1 MRGRPRRWVR
11 FNRAGEIGGSPREVA
26 RGGAVLPGR
35 HACAGRFGSWGD
47 ARYGMT
53 QRHIRAGVSALNRT
67 WAAVHLHWR
76 AVMAARSHR
85 NVRGTVWRLHDLD
98 VQGIVWR
105 LHELMERPLTRR
117 LVYGGAALATFMVVA
132 FGALWWRLNNGPLS
146 LDLATPWLASAVE
159 ERLGGGHSVEVGG
172 TQLERDDDG
181 RTALRLRDI
190 VVRARDG
197 AVIASAPKAEVG
209 LSGTSLLA
217 GRVQA
222 TRLSLIGAKMAV
234 RVDPD
239 GQVNVFAGAEQ
250 RPIAAAPVVTAM
262 PQAAG
267 IVTGAVAD
275 APRPD
280 ADAASEGLAAL
291 LSWFDSL
298 DALGFDGGELAEV
311 GLKNGSLVV
320 DDSRSGKRW
329 SFDNINFSLTRPREG
344 GVAFAI
350 TSTGADGPW
359 SLTATMTPRGQGR
372 RAIEAVIRDV
382 SPKDVLLALRVE
394 DDTFEADMP
403 ISAIV
408 QAEIGADGTVQM
420 VKGRIISGA
429 GFIGAGHTPASRILV
444 DETSVEMHW
453 DAANHVLHIPVALQ
467 SGANRIRFLAHLQPP
482 QQAGDPWTLIVNNG
496 SVMLG
501 SAERTRD
508 PPLVLDRIA
517 LQARIDTAKRLIAV
531 KQGDLMGMAGGV
543 SLSAEIDYSEAEPRL
558 SMGIIGTRMT
568 MLTLKRLWPAFVLP
582 PLRAWVIDHFPS
594 GTVDHLEIATNAP
607 WNTLKPGGPP
617 VPETGMS
624 GEISGTVSLKPIDT
638 LPAIRDANMVAKFT
652 GRTAT
657 VTLGRGTVDLP
668 SGRKIT
674 VSNGIFEV
682 PDTAVK
688 GPPSRLRLKLDGPAD
703 AAVELAGMEPLRGA
717 SGLQLDAATTRG
729 AVTAQFELSMPLKED
744 LPKGAVAY
752 NLSADVT
759 NFSAEKLVRG
769 LKAEASILRVTA
781 SPQGFK
787 VNGDAR
793 IGNALVAVD
802 YRRNPN
808 GEAEAR
814 AQTVLDDAART
825 YLGFDLGGG
834 LTGPIPVKFSGKIA
848 AGDGDNRFAVDADLT
863 QAKVADLLPGWSK
876 AASKPARATFILI
889 EKPQARRIED
899 LLLEGSGTR
908 VKGTIELDGNG
919 ELVAAN
925 FPAFALSDGDKAA
938 VKVERGSDGTLK
950 VTVRGDVYDGR
961 GFIKSM
967 ASGPSD
973 PNAARSTYD
982 LDLDVKLGVVAGH
995 HGEAVRSL
1003 DARLS
1008 RRAGQIRMLAMNAKI
1023 GLDAPLTADLRGRA
1037 GRQLVHLESADA
1049 GALFRFTDMYPRIAG
1064 GRMVVDME
1072 PPSGDQTPKEG
1083 RLDISEFAVRGESAL
1098 DRVASTSAPSDFSA
1112 YRGGPGRNQG
1122 VEFTRMRVDFTRSP
1136 GRLSI
1141 REGNVFGM
1149 AVCATMDGQI
1159 DFLRD
1164 DVRLRGTFIP
1174 ACALNNIP
1182 SQIPVLGMFLGGP
1195 KEGLL
1200 GVTYEVVGPPGGM
1213 VLRVN
1218 PMSVVAPGFLR
1229 QIFQFR
1235 HDDVV
1240 TGQTGR

>member
-1 MRGRPRRWVR
+1 MTKRQIRR
-11 FNRAGEIGGSPREVA
+11 
-26 RGGAVLPGR
+26 
-35 HACAGRFGSWGD
+35 
-47 ARYGMT
+47 
-53 QRHIRAGVSALNRT
+53 GVSALNRT

-76 AVMAARSHR
+76 ALTAARHR
-85 NVRGTVWRLHDLD
+85 GHYGPAFQL
-98 VQGIVWR
+98 G
-105 LHELMERPLTRR
+105 ELLERPSTRR
-117 LVYGGAALATFMVVA
+117 LVYGGVALATFMLVA
-132 FGALWWRLNNGPLS
+132 AGGLWWRLASGPLS
-146 LDLATPWLASAVE
+146 LDVATPWLTSAVE
-159 ERLGGGHSVEVGG
+159 ERLGGGHRVEVGG

-209 LSGTSLLA
+209 LSGTSLLT
-217 GRVQA
+217 GHVQA
-222 TRLSLIGAKMAV
+222 TRLSLIGARMAV

-250 RPIAAAPVVTAM
+250 RPIAAAPVVAAAV
-262 PQAAG
+262 PQAG
-267 IVTGAVAD
+267 LITGSIPN
-275 APRPD
+275 APRQNG
-280 ADAASEGLAAL
+280 DAASQQDSFAAL
-291 LSWFDSL
+291 LGWFDSL
-298 DALGFDGGELAEV
+298 DALGFDGRELAEV

-350 TSTGADGPW
+350 TSSGTDGPW
-359 SLTATMTPRGQGR
+359 SLTATVTPQGEGR
-372 RAIEAVIRDV
+372 RRIEAVMRDV

-408 QAEIGADGTVQM
+408 HAEIAADGTVQM
-420 VKGRIISGA
+420 AKVRIIAGA
-429 GFIGAGHTPASRILV
+429 GFIGAGHTPASRMLL

-453 DAANHVLHIPVALQ
+453 DAAKRVLHIPVDVHA
-467 SGANRIRFLAHLQPP
+467 GANRIRFLAHLQPP
-482 QQAGDPWTLIVNNG
+482 PQPGDAWTLVVNNG
-496 SVMLG
+496 SAMLG
-501 SAERTRD
+501 STERTRD
-508 PPLVLDRIA
+508 PPLVLDRIV
-517 LQARIDTAKRLIAV
+517 LLARIDPVKRRIVV

-543 SLSAEIDYSEAEPRL
+543 SLSAEVDYSEAEPRL
-558 SMGIIGTRMT
+558 SMGVIGTRMT
-568 MLTLKRLWPAFVLP
+568 VLTLKRLWPAFIVP

-594 GTVDHLEIATNAP
+594 GTVEHLEIATDAP

-617 VPETGMS
+617 VPDGGMS

-638 LPAIRDANMVAKFT
+638 LPAIRDANLVAKFT

-674 VSNGIFEV
+674 VSNGVFEV
-682 PDTAVK
+682 PDTAIK

-703 AAVELAGMEPLRGA
+703 AAIELAAMEPLRGA
-717 SGLQLDAATTRG
+717 SGIQLDAATTRG
-729 AVTAQFELSMPLKED
+729 AVAARLELAMPLKED
-744 LPKGAVAY
+744 LPKGAVVY
-752 NLSADVT
+752 KVEADVT

-769 LKAEASILRVTA
+769 LKAEAPVLRVTA
-781 SPQGFK
+781 TPKEFT

-802 YRRNPN
+802 YRKSPD

-825 YLGFDLGGG
+825 YLGFDLGGT
-834 LTGPIPVKFSGKIA
+834 LTGSIPIKFSGKIA

-863 QAKVADLLPGWSK
+863 QAKVADLLPGWNK
-876 AASKPARATFILI
+876 AAGKPARATFILI
-889 EKPQARRIED
+889 EKAQSRRIED

-908 VKGTIELDGNG
+908 VKGNLELDANG
-919 ELVAAN
+919 ELVMAN

-938 VKVERGSDGTLK
+938 VKAERGSDGTLK
-950 VTVRGDVYDGR
+950 VNVRGDLYDGR

-973 PNAARSTYD
+973 PNQPRATYD
-982 LDLDVKLGVVAGH
+982 LDLDVKIGVVVGH
-995 HGEAVRSL
+995 HGETLRGL
-1003 DARLS
+1003 DVRLS

-1037 GRQLVHLESADA
+1037 GRQLVHIESADA
-1049 GALFRFTDMYPRIAG
+1049 GTLFRFTDMYPRIAG
-1064 GRMVVDME
+1064 GRMVVDMD
-1072 PPSGDQTPKEG
+1072 PPSGDQTPREG
-1083 RLDISEFAVRGESAL
+1083 RLEIREFAVRGESAL
-1098 DRVASTSAPSDFSA
+1098 DRVASSAPPSDYSA
-1112 YRGGPGRNQG
+1112 YRSAPPRSQG
-1122 VEFTRMRVDFTRSP
+1122 VEFTQMRVDFTRSP

-1141 REGNVFGM
+1141 REGSVYGM

-1159 DFLRD
+1159 DFLRE

-1182 SQIPVLGMFLGGP
+1182 SQIPVLGLLMGGP

-1200 GVTYEVVGPPGGM
+1200 GVTYEVVGPPNGM

-1218 PMSVVAPGFLR
+1218 PMSAVAPGFLR
-1229 QIFQFR
+1229 EIFKFR
-1235 HDDVV
+1235 GADDVV
-1240 TGQTGR
+1240 TGETGR